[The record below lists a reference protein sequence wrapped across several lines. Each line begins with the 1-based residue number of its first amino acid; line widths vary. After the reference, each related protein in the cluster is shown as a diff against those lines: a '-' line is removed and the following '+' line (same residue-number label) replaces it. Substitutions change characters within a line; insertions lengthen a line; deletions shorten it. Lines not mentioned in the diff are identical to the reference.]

1 MEIVFLNDLSKE
13 YESSHQ
19 LLEFHAKTL
28 DQMIETLLI
37 AEAWMKG
44 ENEASYDINLVTEST
59 RRLKAEWM
67 KTVKY
72 YNCDEIRHILK
83 YCKKLKKAWKD
94 DENGDFNDKK
104 TKDKKIK

>member
-1 MEIVFLNDLSKE
+1 
-13 YESSHQ
+13 
-19 LLEFHAKTL
+19 
-28 DQMIETLLI
+28 MIESLSI
-37 AEAWMKG
+37 AEVWMKD
-44 ENEASYDINLVTEST
+44 ENEASYNMDLATESA
-59 RRLKAEWM
+59 RRSKIEWM

-104 TKDKKIK
+104 AKDKKIK